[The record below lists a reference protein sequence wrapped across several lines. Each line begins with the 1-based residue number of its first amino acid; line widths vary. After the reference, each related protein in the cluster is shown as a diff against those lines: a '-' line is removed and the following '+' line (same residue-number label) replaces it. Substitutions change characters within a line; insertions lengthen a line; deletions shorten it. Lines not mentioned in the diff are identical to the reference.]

1 MANSDAPQVAV
12 VLFEDFG
19 LLDVFGPLE
28 VLGVTGQFGITLL
41 GPEQGPVRSAQ
52 GPAVVADKAYRD
64 APPPD
69 IVLVPGG
76 IGTRRLVADQ
86 SFTAWLSRWASTS
99 AVLASVCTGSG
110 LLASAGLLDGYQ
122 ATSNKRAFSW
132 ARAGAG
138 RGLGTGS
145 ALGARPQS
153 MELLRRRRR
162 DRHGPWPSGRAQRP
176 EGGGRSR
183 GRHRVRVAP
192 RLDLGPLRREE
203 RARHDV
209 IGAPTRHHAIRG
221 CSGRIPVRDVGVRVV
236 LRRPPLELD
245 EGRPSASDLALD
257 PYRLGRAK
265 LEAPRRRVLAER
277 QARPRAS
284 AGPYGGG

>member
-12 VLFEDFG
+12 VLFEDFE

-86 SFTAWLSRWASTS
+86 SFTAWLSRWASTA
-99 AVLASVCTGSG
+99 AVLTSVCTGSG

-132 ARAGAG
+132 ARAQGPGVVWVPEARWVQDRNRWSSSGVAAG
-138 RGLGTGS
+138 IDM
-145 ALGARPQS
+145 ALG
-153 MELLRRRRR
+153 L
-162 DRHGPWPSGRAQRP
+162 
-176 EGGGRSR
+176 
-183 GRHRVRVAP
+183 
-192 RLDLGPLRREE
+192 
-203 RARHDV
+203 
-209 IGAPTRHHAIRG
+209 
-221 CSGRIPVRDVGVRVV
+221 
-236 LRRPPLELD
+236 
-245 EGRPSASDLALD
+245 
-257 PYRLGRAK
+257 
-265 LEAPRRRVLAER
+265 LAELNGPKV
-277 QARPRAS
+277 AAAV
-284 AGPYGGG
+284 AGGIEYEWHRDSTCDPFAAKNGLATM